1 MGTIFLTS
9 AGLSNQ
15 QIKDEFIKA
24 VGEPSNKAVVII
36 TTAREEIDK
45 EQNDYCQLAKE
56 KLKEMGFSQVDFA
69 DLEAD

>member
-45 EQNDYCQLAKE
+45 EQNEDRK
-56 KLKEMGFSQVDFA
+56 SVV
-69 DLEAD
+69 